1 MVYADYVYYRGT
13 YCGMMPEDD
22 FDRTVARA
30 SAYMDYYTQ
39 NRVRRCADLDA
50 VKMCC
55 CALADKYAV
64 IDAAQALAMRRIKDA
79 AATGEEVKS
88 ETVGGYSRTLA
99 TGADGAITALNTG
112 ESAKALL
119 ADTCRE
125 YLTNTGLLYRG
136 GGSGCM
142 LPTL

>member
-1 MVYADYVYYRGT
+1 
-13 YCGMMPEDD
+13 
-22 FDRTVARA
+22 
-30 SAYMDYYTQ
+30 
-39 NRVRRCADLDA
+39 
-50 VKMCC
+50 
-55 CALADKYAV
+55 
-64 IDAAQALAMRRIKDA
+64 MRRIKDA